1 MHAFDD
7 VLDDHGID
15 KRLRNGASQGV
26 PAKRKIK
33 LSEMDAPLSLLDQLG
48 IDVPHRDFSP
58 EDAEAFPTSRTLE
71 GGTTI
76 HLFQDV
82 RESDDTAF
90 GDFGA
95 SEDSDDETV
104 WTVTDLSG
112 DEIVMK
118 VVGEWS
124 KRTVPVEDFED
135 EYEPITVET
144 IRGEEPRLGY

>member
-1 MHAFDD
+1 MNAFDN
-7 VLDDHGID
+7 VLADHSISQQ
-15 KRLRNGASQGV
+15 LRNGASQGL

-33 LSEMDAPLSLLDQLG
+33 LSKMDASLSLLDQLG

-58 EDAEAFPTSRTLE
+58 EDAEAFPTSRTLD

-104 WTVTDLSG
+104 WTITNLND

-144 IRGEEPRLGY
+144 IRGEEPRYGY